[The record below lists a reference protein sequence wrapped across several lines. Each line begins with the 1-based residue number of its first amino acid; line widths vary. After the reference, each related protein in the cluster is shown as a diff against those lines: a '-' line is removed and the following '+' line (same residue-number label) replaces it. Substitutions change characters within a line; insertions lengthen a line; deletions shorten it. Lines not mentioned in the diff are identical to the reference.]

1 MFLSYSENAKLA
13 GSEPE
18 DAIQVA
24 PRRKAIAYDAPR
36 IKALESVSE
45 WDRFDATWEDRL
57 SELDYRKI
65 HGHCN
70 VPTDTAKHQ
79 AC

>member
-13 GSEPE
+13 GSQPE

-36 IKALESVSE
+36 IKALESCFRMGQV
-45 WDRFDATWEDRL
+45 RATWEDRL

-65 HGHCN
+65 QGHCN
-70 VPTDTAKHQ
+70 VPTDTA
-79 AC
+79 